1 MRFKDYYQT
10 LGIERSASAEDI
22 KRAYRKLAHQYHP
35 DVSKDPKSEEKFK
48 EIAEAYATLKDPD
61 KRKEYDSLGSRPAG
75 ASFTPPPDWQ
85 QHFGAGVSYFD
96 DVDLAD
102 ILSAFTSSRQGD
114 GRGRRQGAIAG
125 QDYGVTAPVTLEQVF
140 HGGEIDIHANLPEQ
154 DQYGVT
160 HHVPRT
166 FRVTI
171 PKGAAH
177 GQRLRLPGKG
187 GQGVNGGKSAICILS
202 SRSNRIR
209 CTASVAAICISIFRW
224 RRGKRYLGVQSRFLP
239 WPGRSNSTSGRELPP
254 VSGCAY
260 LGAACRR
267 RMEGQGICMQSC
279 K

>member
-140 HGGEIDIHANLPEQ
+140 HGGEIDIHANLPARSIRR
-154 DQYGVT
+154 DPPCPAYF
-160 HHVPRT
+160 PRNDSQRRRT
-166 FRVTI
+166 R
-171 PKGAAH
+171 AAAALA
-177 GQRLRLPGKG
+177 GQRRAGR
-187 GQGVNGGKSAICILS
+187 Q
-202 SRSNRIR
+202 
-209 CTASVAAICISIFRW
+209 W
-224 RRGKRYLGVQSRFLP
+224 RQVGRF
-239 WPGRSNSTSGRELPP
+239 
-254 VSGCAY
+254 VY
-260 LGAACRR
+260 
-267 RMEGQGICMQSC
+267 
-279 K
+279 